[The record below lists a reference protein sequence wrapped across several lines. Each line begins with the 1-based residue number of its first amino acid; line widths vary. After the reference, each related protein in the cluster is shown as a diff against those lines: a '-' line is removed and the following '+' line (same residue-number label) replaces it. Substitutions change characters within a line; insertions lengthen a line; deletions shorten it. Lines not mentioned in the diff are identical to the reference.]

1 MLEENNSG
9 VLPLRSPLVEL
20 SRLDGPSLSNPNF
33 SSAGVVSSRS
43 SAIFSSDK
51 TARNTPQLVALGL
64 GAVNAAALWI
74 SGEFMVI
81 RILAGE
87 CAASDPP
94 EKYDI
99 S

>member
-1 MLEENNSG
+1 MLEE
-9 VLPLRSPLVEL
+9 
-20 SRLDGPSLSNPNF
+20 
-33 SSAGVVSSRS
+33 

-51 TARNTPQLVALGL
+51 TARNTPQFVALGL
-64 GAVNAAALWI
+64 GAVNAAALRI
-74 SGEFMVI
+74 SGEFTVI
-81 RILAGE
+81 RHLAGE